1 MNDNSMPTLTLV
13 SAAGHNKHKQRLV
26 LVQCSCGSPAFICRE
41 DSYKQG
47 RTKSCGCSRPGKQS
61 TKAASVAVSIS
72 ERKSASSFERNSPAW
87 FADKISSAIAA
98 AETAE
103 KHVQDLQVEIAASQ
117 TTDLDL
123 IKRWTAESKIARQLR
138 QDISRF
144 QIHKERAETAV
155 KKDTRSLAEINR
167 DKILALQG

>member
-1 MNDNSMPTLTLV
+1 MTTLTLV

-41 DSYKQG
+41 DSFKQG
-47 RTKSCGCSRPGKQS
+47 RTKSCGCSRPGKR
-61 TKAASVAVSIS
+61 TA
-72 ERKSASSFERNSPAW
+72 KSAPVIAPIHEQENDSLLERNSPAW
-87 FADKISSAIAA
+87 FDAKISSAIAA

-117 TTDLDL
+117 ATDLDL

-144 QIHKERAETAV
+144 QIQRDRAETAV
-155 KKDTRSLAEINR
+155 QKDTRSQAEINR
-167 DKILALQG
+167 DKIAALGNL